1 MSRFA
6 KRIRILSLLL
16 SLLPAVGMAKTLE
29 QPLLFVQEPFER
41 AECGSR
47 IVALQPDGGV
57 RLLTE
62 GFCAAVEP
70 TVSFDGRRVLFAG
83 KLRAGENWDVWEMGV
98 DGSRKL
104 RITSDMGDCREPI
117 YLAMAAVDAPNFRDK
132 VRWIAFTSTAPG
144 AIDEQGRGPLASLYA
159 MSLTPVPGR
168 GTVVWRAG
176 YNLGGDRAPTTLA
189 DGRVLFSSWQRQGFA
204 LMTIS
209 WAGENL
215 NPFYGSHDGATSQL
229 SACELP
235 GERRLVFVEGEGDA
249 EDRSGRLAQV
259 SFRRPLNSYQALS
272 RGEGRYRTP
281 QGLADGRLLVAYA
294 RDVDSY
300 GIYLFDEKKGGP
312 GKKVFDAADWH
323 DVDPQPAVARPE
335 PIGRIPMVEFASVLD
350 VGGFKEAG
358 QLQCLN
364 VYESDR
370 EESQQVRPGG
380 AKKVRLVEGLPL
392 TLAEGQL
399 LLRKQERRRDDGAW
413 PPPFVA
419 TRSLGEAP
427 VEEDGSFYVN
437 VAGNVPFYVEIL
449 DGEGEVVTA
458 MRSWMWVRSGDQ
470 RGCIGCHENKEMA
483 PENRATQALIKARP
497 ASLMGSRKRAGGSH

>member
-6 KRIRILSLLL
+6 KRVRVLSLLL
-16 SLLPAVGMAKTLE
+16 SLLPVVGMAKGLE
-29 QPLLFVQEPFER
+29 QPLIFVQEPLEPT
-41 AECGSR
+41 ACGSR
-47 IVALQPDGGV
+47 IAALQPDGDI

-62 GFCAAVEP
+62 GFCAAAEP

-83 KLRAGENWDVWEMGV
+83 KLHAGENWDVWEMDV
-98 DGSRKL
+98 NGSRKM
-104 RITSDMGDCREPI
+104 RVTSDMGDCREPV

-132 VRWIAFTSTAPG
+132 VRWIAFTSTASD

-168 GTVVWRAG
+168 GTVVWRTG
-176 YNLGGDRAPTTLA
+176 YNLGGDLAPTTLA

-215 NPFYGSHDGATSQL
+215 NPFFGSHDKTTSQL

-235 GERRLVFVEGEGDA
+235 GERLLVFVEGEGDA

-259 SFRRPLNSYQALS
+259 SFRRPLNSYRALS

-294 RDVDSY
+294 RGGDSY
-300 GIYLFDEKKGGP
+300 GIYLFDEKKGMA

-370 EESQQVRPGG
+370 EESEQVRPGE

-392 TLAEGQL
+392 TLEEGQR
-399 LLRKQERRRDDGAW
+399 LLRKQERGRDDGAW

-449 DGEGEVVTA
+449 DGKGEVVTA

-470 RGCIGCHENKEMA
+470 RGCIGCHEDKEMA
-483 PENRATQALIKARP
+483 PENRVTEALVKAQPTMLLGPRRQ
-497 ASLMGSRKRAGGSH
+497 GKGE

>member
-6 KRIRILSLLL
+6 KRMLLLSLLL
-16 SLLPAVGMAKTLE
+16 SLCPVVGMAKGLE
-29 QPLLFVQEPFER
+29 QGLIFVQEPLEKT
-41 AECGSR
+41 ECGNR
-47 IVALQPDGGV
+47 IVALQPDGGLRV
-57 RLLTE
+57 LSG

-70 TVSFDGRRVLFAG
+70 TVSFDGRRVLFSG
-83 KLRAGENWDVWEMGV
+83 KLRADEDWNVWEMDV
-98 DGSRKL
+98 DGSRKQ
-104 RITSDMGDCREPI
+104 RVTSGMGECREPV

-132 VRWIAFTSTAPG
+132 VRWIAFTSTASG
-144 AIDEQGRGPLASLYA
+144 TIDEQGRGALASLYA

-168 GTVVWRAG
+168 GTVVWRTG
-176 YNLGGDRAPTTLA
+176 YNLGGDLAPTTLA

-215 NPFYGSHDGATSQL
+215 NPFYGSHDGTTSQL
-229 SACELP
+229 SSCELP
-235 GERRLVFVEGEGDA
+235 GDRRLVFIEGEGDA
-249 EDRSGRLAQV
+249 VDRSGRLAQV
-259 SFRRPLNSYQALS
+259 SFKRPLNSYQALS

-281 QGLADGRLLVAYA
+281 QGLVDGRLLVAYA
-294 RDVDSY
+294 RGGDSY

-312 GKKVFDAADWH
+312 GKRIFDAPNWH
-323 DVDPQPAVARPE
+323 DVDPQSTAVRPE

-364 VYESDR
+364 VYESNR
-370 EESQQVRPGG
+370 EESERVPSGK
-380 AKKVRLVEGLPL
+380 AEKVRLVEGLPL
-392 TLAEGQL
+392 TLEAGQR
-399 LLRKQERRRDDGAW
+399 LLRKQERQRNDGAW
-413 PPPFVA
+413 PPPFVE

-470 RGCIGCHENKEMA
+470 RGCIGCHEDK
-483 PENRATQALIKARP
+483 
-497 ASLMGSRKRAGGSH
+497 